1 VSEAALVL
9 CADDDEDI
17 LSLVS
22 LRLRR
27 AGFAVATATDGEEAV
42 EIARAQRPA
51 LAVLDVMMPKRT
63 GYEVL
68 AELRHDEALREMKV
82 ILLSARVQ
90 EGDVA
95 RGLEAGADAYLAKP
109 FKAQEL
115 VTKVEELLSQSLR

>member
-1 VSEAALVL
+1 VTDAPLVL

-27 AGFAVATATDGEEAV
+27 AGFEVATAADGEQAV
-42 EIARAQRPA
+42 QIARDRRPV

-68 AELRHDEALREMKV
+68 AELRGDEALRGMKV

-95 RGLEAGADAYLAKP
+95 RGMDAGADAYLAKP
-109 FKAQEL
+109 FKAQDL
-115 VTKVEELLSQSLR
+115 VSKVEQLLSQAEF

>member
-1 VSEAALVL
+1 MTNNVVL

-17 LSLVS
+17 LSLVA
-22 LRLRR
+22 LRLER
-27 AGFAVATATDGEEAV
+27 AGYEVVTASDGEQAV
-42 EIARAQRPA
+42 RIAQHRRPA

-68 AELRHDEALREMKV
+68 ATLRADSALDEMKV

-90 EGDVA
+90 EADVA
-95 RGLEAGADAYLAKP
+95 RGIDAGADAYLPKP

-115 VTKVEELLSQSLR
+115 VAKVEELLGPY

>member
-1 VSEAALVL
+1 MTEGPLVL

-22 LRLRR
+22 LRLQR
-27 AGFAVATATDGEEAV
+27 AGYEVATAPDGDAAV
-42 EIARAQRPA
+42 EVARARRPA

-68 AELRHDEALREMKV
+68 AELRSDDTLREMKV

-95 RGLEAGADAYLAKP
+95 RGFEAGADAYLAKP
-109 FKAQEL
+109 FKAQDL
-115 VTKVEELLSQSLR
+115 VTKVQELLG

>member
-1 VSEAALVL
+1 MTDAPLVL

-27 AGFAVATATDGEEAV
+27 AGFEVATAIDGDEAV
-42 EIARAQRPA
+42 EIARARRPA

-68 AELRHDEALREMKV
+68 AELRADELLRGMKV

-90 EGDVA
+90 EGDVS
-95 RGLEAGADAYLAKP
+95 RGMDAGADAYLAKP
-109 FKAQEL
+109 FKAQDL
-115 VTKVEELLSQSLR
+115 VSTVEELLGPRN

>member
-1 VSEAALVL
+1 MTDGAPVVL

-27 AGFAVATATDGEEAV
+27 AGYDVVTASDGEEAV
-42 EIARAQRPA
+42 EVARARRPA
-51 LAVLDVMMPKRT
+51 VAVLDVMMPRRT

-68 AELRHDEALREMKV
+68 AELRADDALRETKV

-90 EGDVA
+90 ESDIA
-95 RGLEAGADAYLAKP
+95 RGLDAGADAYLAKP

-115 VTKVEELLSQSLR
+115 VAKVEELLGV